1 MDFSRYWAARQK
13 KVDAALDRF
22 LPSAKTKPKT
32 IHEAMRYSIFAGGK
46 RLRPVICLAT
56 AEVISGGKNDGAVP
70 LACAVECIHTYS
82 LIHDDLPAMDNDD
95 FRRGKPTSHK
105 VYGEGIAILA
115 GDALLTI
122 AFEIAAS
129 CRAWPRYPHAA
140 VIKEV
145 ALAAGSQRLVAGQ
158 VADLEGEGRKIT
170 PAELRYIHENK
181 TAALIASSIRLGAM
195 SANATPK
202 QLAHLTDFGQTLGLA
217 FQVIDDILDVT
228 QTTEKLGKS
237 AGKDITAQK
246 ATYPALLG
254 LDKARKEA
262 DRLTARARA
271 ALKPFG
277 KSAAPLEAIAD
288 YLLKR
293 EN

>member
-1 MDFSRYWAARQK
+1 MDFSRYWSARQK
-13 KVDAALDRF
+13 KVDAALNRL
-22 LPSAKTKPKT
+22 LPSASTKPKT
-32 IHEAMRYSIFAGGK
+32 IHQAMRYSIFAGGK

-56 AEVISGGKNDGAVP
+56 AEVLHGKPDEALP
-70 LACAVECIHTYS
+70 LACALECIHTYS

-105 VYGEGIAILA
+105 VYGEGIAVLA

-122 AFEIAAS
+122 AFEMAAA
-129 CRAWPRYPHAA
+129 CRAWPRYSHAA
-140 VIKEV
+140 VIRELAV
-145 ALAAGSQRLVAGQ
+145 AAGSQKLIAGQ
-158 VADLEGEGRKIT
+158 VADLEGEGKKIT
-170 PAELRYIHENK
+170 PGELRYIHENK

-202 QLAHLTDFGQTLGLA
+202 HLEQLTDFGQSLGLA

-237 AGKDITAQK
+237 AGKDIAAQK

-254 LDKARKEA
+254 LEKARKEA
-262 DRLTARARA
+262 DRLTSRARA

-277 KSAAPLEAIAD
+277 KDAAPLEAIAD
-288 YLLKR
+288 FLLKR
-293 EN
+293 ES

>member
-1 MDFSRYWAARQK
+1 MDFSRYWASRQK
-13 KVDAALDRF
+13 QVDTALDRL
-22 LPSAKTKPKT
+22 LPRASTRPKT

-46 RLRPVICLAT
+46 RLRPVITLAA
-56 AEVISGGKNDGAVP
+56 AEVIGGKTEAALP

-122 AFEIAAS
+122 AFEMVAGAKPSARYSSAALVKEL
-129 CRAWPRYPHAA
+129 AHAS
-140 VIKEV
+140 
-145 ALAAGSQRLVAGQ
+145 GSQALVAGQ
-158 VADLEGEGRKIT
+158 VADLEGEGKK
-170 PAELRYIHENK
+170 LKLSDLQYIHENK
-181 TAALIASSIRLGAM
+181 TAALITSSIRLGAM
-195 SANATPK
+195 SANATPR
-202 QLAHLTDFGQTLGLA
+202 QLAGLTEFGLSLGLA

-237 AGKDITAQK
+237 AGKDIAAQK

-254 LDKARKEA
+254 LDKAKKEA
-262 DRLTARARA
+262 DRLTQRARA

-277 KSAAPLEAIAD
+277 KDAAPLAAIAD

>member
-1 MDFSRYWAARQK
+1 MDFARYWSARQK
-13 KVDAALDRF
+13 MVDAALNRH
-22 LPSAKTKPKT
+22 LPSLSTRPKT

-56 AEVISGGKNDGAVP
+56 TEVLRGDLERALP

-82 LIHDDLPAMDNDD
+82 LIHDDLPCMDNDD

-105 VYGEGIAILA
+105 VFGEGIAVLA

-129 CRAWPRYPHAA
+129 CKGWPRYSHAA
-140 VIKEV
+140 IIHELAV
-145 ALAAGSQRLVAGQ
+145 AAGSQKLVAGQ
-158 VADLEGEGRKIT
+158 VADLEGEGKKIT
-170 PAELRYIHENK
+170 AAELRYIHENK

-202 QLAHLTDFGQTLGLA
+202 QLAGLTDFGESLGLA

-237 AGKDITAQK
+237 AGKDIAAQK

-254 LDKARKEA
+254 LDQAKKEA
-262 DRLTARARA
+262 DRLTARALA
-271 ALKPFG
+271 ALKPLG
-277 KSAAPLEAIAD
+277 RDAAPLVAIAGF
-288 YLLKR
+288 LLKR